1 MFSKFVLCYLVSMYF
16 AAFDEDGQPYGSESD
31 IVVTLQDPSKIKV
44 HTWYKITGSQGNYI
58 NEYGTEGRSL
68 YSSDHA
74 KSSSFNVEKEDK
86 WSILENE
93 EITQNING
101 KSEISRG

>member
-1 MFSKFVLCYLVSMYF
+1 MYF

-68 YSSDHA
+68 YSPDHA
-74 KSSSFNVEKEDK
+74 KSSSFNVERDDK
-86 WSILENE
+86 WSTLEYE
-93 EITQNING
+93 EITPNING
-101 KSEISRG
+101 KSEISRRFHHILS

>member
-1 MFSKFVLCYLVSMYF
+1 MYF
-16 AAFDEDGQPYGSESD
+16 AAFDEDGQPYGSVSD

-44 HTWYKITGSQGNYI
+44 HTWYEITGSQGNYI
-58 NEYGTEGRSL
+58 YECGTEGRSL

-74 KSSSFNVEKEDK
+74 KSPSFNVEKEDK

-101 KSEISRG
+101 KSEISRR